1 MTFRRAAVALAGAL
15 LVIVSGAG
23 AATAPPGRSSAVQ
36 LLGVTDGMLLTPETT
51 LNVRVSPELG
61 RVDSVALVFR
71 PERSAVSTPIGVDR
85 TSVEPSFGPDCGERP
100 CVKTDEFSIAIGDA
114 LNRVGEGPGTV
125 IAFVNGDF
133 DHPYVV
139 GDVYSDATPP
149 RASFVAPLFASRP
162 REGGWEVV
170 AHTDDENVAAVKVKW
185 TLLPVGTR
193 AIPQFE
199 QHLLGDNL
207 TPGGHASCVPT
218 SAAANFQWLA
228 DTVQWFVTPTAFC
241 GGDAK
246 CFVTLLGFA
255 MQTGV
260 GGGGTSGAGFE
271 DGIVNY
277 LDALFGLERDVDYE
291 LVHDTSGVNGFSPE
305 RIVEEFAAGGVVNL
319 GLHNQAGDPAFGHV
333 VPLANAKLNADGTAT
348 ITVMD
353 ENVEPPGSATGQF
366 RTFVLSADGTIPWSS
381 AKTTYYDPPSG
392 RVRVDELLSVHPFL
406 FAFPP
411 TASPQAVTSGEVPGT
426 LEGAG
431 RTWVGRFE
439 PPPGLDGP
447 FLLVSESTDESGHT
461 QRDYQYVGPTE
472 RG

>member
-1 MTFRRAAVALAGAL
+1 
-15 LVIVSGAG
+15 
-23 AATAPPGRSSAVQ
+23 
-36 LLGVTDGMLLTPETT
+36 
-51 LNVRVSPELG
+51 
-61 RVDSVALVFR
+61 
-71 PERSAVSTPIGVDR
+71 
-85 TSVEPSFGPDCGERP
+85 
-100 CVKTDEFSIAIGDA
+100 VKTDEFSIAIDDA
-114 LNRVGEGPGTV
+114 LDRVSEGRGTV
-125 IAFVNGDF
+125 IAFVNGDV

-139 GDVYSDATPP
+139 GDVYWDPTPP
-149 RASFVAPLFASRP
+149 RAAFVVPRFAASQ

-170 AHTDDENVAAVKVKW
+170 AHTNDENVVAVKVEW
-185 TLLPVGTR
+185 TLVPVGTR

-228 DTVQWFVTPTAFC
+228 DTSQWLVTPTGLC
-241 GGDAK
+241 GSDAK

-271 DGIVNY
+271 DGIVDY
-277 LDALFGLERDVDYE
+277 LHGLFGLERDADYE
-291 LVHDTSGVNGFSPE
+291 LIHDGSRVNGFSPQQ
-305 RIVEEFAAGGVVNL
+305 IVEEFAAGGIVNL
-319 GLHNQAGDPAFGHV
+319 GLHNQPDDPAFGHV

-353 ENVEPPGSATGQF
+353 ENVEPPGSPTGQF

-392 RVRVDELLSVHPFL
+392 RVRVDELLSVRPFL
-406 FAFPP
+406 FLIPP
-411 TASPQAVTSGEVPGT
+411 TAGAQAATSGEVMGT
-426 LEGAG
+426 LEPGG

-439 PPPGLDGP
+439 PPSGVNGP
-447 FLLVSESTDESGHT
+447 FLLVSESTDASGHT
-461 QRDYQYVGPTE
+461 QRDYRYIGEAAPSATSSA
-472 RG
+472 

>member
-1 MTFRRAAVALAGAL
+1 MKLRRAAVAFAGAL

-51 LNVRVSPELG
+51 LHVRVSPELG
-61 RVDSVALVFR
+61 RVDNVALVFR
-71 PERSAVSTPIGVDR
+71 PERTADSTPIGIDR
-85 TSVEPSFGPDCGERP
+85 TPVEPSFGPDCGERP

-114 LNRVGEGPGTV
+114 LRRLDEGPGTV
-125 IAFVNGDF
+125 IAFINGDF
-133 DHPYVV
+133 DRPYVV
-139 GDVYSDATPP
+139 GDVYWDATPP
-149 RASFVAPLFASRP
+149 RASFVTPPFASRQH
-162 REGGWEVV
+162 EGGWEVV

-185 TLLPVGTR
+185 TLVPVGTR
-193 AIPQFE
+193 GIPQFE

-228 DTVQWFVTPTAFC
+228 DTGQWFVTPTAFC

-271 DGIVNY
+271 DGLVNY

-291 LVHDTSGVNGFSPE
+291 LVHDTSGMNGFSPE
-305 RIVEEFAAGGVVNL
+305 RIVEEFASGGVVNL

-333 VPLANAKLNADGTAT
+333 VPLANATLNADGTAT

-353 ENVEPPGSATGQF
+353 ENVEPPGSPTGQF

-406 FAFPP
+406 FAIPL
-411 TASPQAVTSGEVPGT
+411 AAAAQATTSGEVAGT
-426 LEGAG
+426 LERGG

-439 PPPGLDGP
+439 PPSGVDGP
-447 FLLVSESTDESGHT
+447 FLLVSESTDQSGHM
-461 QRDYQYVGPTE
+461 QRDYQYVGATE